1 MTGTLVS
8 LSGDT
13 GANWAGWS
21 LIISGLSHK
30 HLANDARHQP
40 SESDSAF
47 SVFYRDMSQKKY
59 MDIQDVIP
67 RGGVIRSTPPPS
79 QPLPHLS
86 KCSCQSHYSKDYP
99 LLLKPT
105 PITSHSHGL
114 ETAREEG
121 GMGND
126 IQSQK
131 TLLCPTLLDCHLI
144 VMNN

>member
-1 MTGTLVS
+1 MTGPSVS

-30 HLANDARHQP
+30 HLGNDARQQP
-40 SESDSAF
+40 SESGSAF
-47 SVFYRDMSQKKY
+47 SVFYRDVSQKKY

-67 RGGVIRSTPPPS
+67 RGGVIRAPSPPS
-79 QPLPHLS
+79 QALPHLC
-86 KCSCQSHYSKDYP
+86 KCSCQSHYSKYYR

-105 PITSHSHGL
+105 PITSHSNGL
-114 ETAREEG
+114 EIAREEG

-131 TLLCPTLLDCHLI
+131 TLFMSHTT
-144 VMNN
+144 